1 MKIRHIR
8 ALLLLMMA
16 ACALPIQAQIRGSEI
31 QVNVVP
37 DHQDWTY
44 EVGQTATFQISVT
57 RSATLVDGVTIDY
70 EAGPEMYQDVK
81 KKGVVLKDG
90 TLTLKGKMTKPGFYR
105 VDVKAYVDGK
115 EYKGACGAAFLEPHS
130 RQRSCNP
137 PPLCLRTLSH
147 SGRMPLP
154 RLVRLT

>member
-16 ACALPIQAQIRGSEI
+16 TCVLSIQAQIRGSEI

-70 EAGPEMYQDVK
+70 EAGPEM
-81 KKGVVLKDG
+81 
-90 TLTLKGKMTKPGFYR
+90 
-105 VDVKAYVDGK
+105 
-115 EYKGACGAAFLEPHS
+115 
-130 RQRSCNP
+130 
-137 PPLCLRTLSH
+137 
-147 SGRMPLP
+147 
-154 RLVRLT
+154 